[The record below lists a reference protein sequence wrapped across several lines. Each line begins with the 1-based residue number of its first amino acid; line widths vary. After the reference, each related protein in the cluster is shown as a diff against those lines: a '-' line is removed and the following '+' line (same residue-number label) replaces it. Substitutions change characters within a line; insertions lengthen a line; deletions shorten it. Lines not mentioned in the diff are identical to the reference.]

1 MSTVIIKDFK
11 GWNLITEADNSST
24 GVYTGSR
31 SESDDVY
38 TGAEPVST
46 GSADS
51 GSAVSGPADSGSD
64 YSGSADSGSDY
75 SGSADADVS
84 DSSDILDKES
94 ILSGAADGQLTVD
107 DIKKIQAVVFSVQL
121 NDTETC
127 DGKVGQTTIDKIKE
141 FRTTHEIQEQ
151 PNIEPK
157 QTTIGPLTLAKISEI
172 LVNG

>member
-51 GSAVSGPADSGSD
+51 GSAVSGP
-64 YSGSADSGSDY
+64 ADSGSDY

-141 FRTTHEIQEQ
+141 FRTTHEIQEK
-151 PNIEPK
+151 PNIEPN